1 MSGDGAA
8 GHERILDA
16 KEDVAR
22 RLYEHRRQ
30 CSVLRFEERAREC
43 IRMARLRSTR
53 PEPKGNRQVRSSQEC
68 GTAYKKCAESS
79 GYDPKPSDLGVGR
92 LKRDESCVEDR

>member
-1 MSGDGAA
+1 MREGRRPRG
-8 GHERILDA
+8 
-16 KEDVAR
+16 

-30 CSVLRFEERAREC
+30 CSVLTFEERGQGVY
-43 IRMARLRSTR
+43 SDGKVKVYT

-92 LKRDESCVEDR
+92 LKRDERLRGDR